1 MRLITATICCFL
13 ASACGP
19 LYEDEEIEATR
30 DFIAANELQEVASFR
45 INEQLN
51 YRVVNAFFVTVDTRR
66 GDYLLEFHTRCR
78 ALARRDF
85 TPEMV
90 DIRRDPNRIRA
101 RFDTIRGCMI
111 GKIYPISNEQ
121 REELRELGDAP
132 GEEIYLPDEDE
143 SAADEDDAGT

>member
-1 MRLITATICCFL
+1 MIVQSLHDIQHVHGYLPEKELRALAARTGTRLH
-13 ASACGP
+13 
-19 LYEDEEIEATR
+19 R
-30 DFIAANELQEVASFR
+30 LQEVASFR
-45 INEQLN
+45 ISEQLN

-66 GDYLLEFHTRCR
+66 GDYLLEFNTSCR
-78 ALARRDF
+78 ALTRRDF

-143 SAADEDDAGT
+143 SAADEDDA